1 MSAQLSRRMALLA
14 AYEDFTRKETTCL
27 KDGDFEEMLKVQSK
41 KAKVAEALSKLEDLP
56 SEEEKQTFSGRI
68 DSLLEQEKANAEALT
83 AKLSKNRSEFK
94 KLSQNSLSAAKLR
107 NLYGAAI
114 DRSVVKGT
122 LKDKA

>member
-1 MSAQLSRRMALLA
+1 MALLA